1 MDHIAQDVKN
11 WLNNEVCLLCDPLVL
26 LTTARPPSSTE
37 PATKQADMQYYT
49 WFGKWSTSVFGPTG
63 LGDSLY
69 INLVAVRS
77 DQRRKGIGKQL
88 MRAALEQAEKEGV
101 PVTLLSHE
109 ENNVRS
115 TLSGSSCLA
124 ARHVKEPMRDS

>member
-1 MDHIAQDVKN
+1 MDHIAQDVKD
-11 WLNNEVCLLCDPLVL
+11 WLNNEVCLLS
-26 LTTARPPSSTE
+26 LTRHPSSHQLDLN
-37 PATKQADMQYYT
+37 PNQADVKYYA
-49 WFGKWSTSVFGPTG
+49 WFGRWSTSVFGPTG

-109 ENNVRS
+109 ESNVRS
-115 TLSGSSCLA
+115 ILSGSSCLA